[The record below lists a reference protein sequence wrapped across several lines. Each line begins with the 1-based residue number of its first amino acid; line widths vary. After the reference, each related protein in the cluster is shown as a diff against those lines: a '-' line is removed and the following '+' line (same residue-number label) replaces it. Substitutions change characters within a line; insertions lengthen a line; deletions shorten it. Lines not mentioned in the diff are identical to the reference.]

1 MALVIKGSSSGQ
13 ITVDVPAA
21 AGTNT
26 VTIPAGT
33 GNLPLSNLDH
43 VTNRPNVQ
51 PILYNGDMQITQRAT
66 SKTGI
71 TGTTMEV
78 QDRWSDV
85 MGGAGTWTQSSD
97 TDVPTGQGFT
107 KSMKWDCTTARTL
120 EAGSIFY
127 IRQTIE
133 AQDLQLLKFGSS
145 SAETLTLCFWLKS
158 PKTGTHIAQLYGA
171 DDNRSVSKAYTV
183 SSANTW
189 EKHTINFPA
198 DTTGVIDN
206 DNGYGMGLQLW
217 FLAGTTYSSGTLNTT
232 WNTYA
237 NADAGVGQVDC
248 ADSTDNNILLTG
260 VQLEVGTYTS
270 STVPSFQHES
280 SGNSLLRCQRFFQ
293 KYTQPP
299 LIGIANAGNT
309 VARAKMMLQ
318 TQMRTAPSA
327 VHNGTFS
334 WFYSNSHQPT
344 ATAFSATYLDENVVE
359 FDATMN
365 VSGMTAS
372 MPVNCMQSGTA
383 SLDLSAEI

>member
-43 VTNRPNVQ
+43 VTNRPNAQ

-158 PKTGTHIAQLYGA
+158 PKAGTHIAQLYGA

-189 EKHTINFPA
+189 EKHIINFPA
-198 DTTGVIDN
+198 DTVGVIDN

-344 ATAFSATYLDENVVE
+344 TTAFSATYLDENVVE